1 MPDSLTRRAQP
12 RMERAKET
20 RVKTIREMPLRGG
33 LARLVDTGKGFSAV
47 LIRNGSIVAKV
58 DDPDGAMA
66 MARLQAGH
74 GRIEAAPREP
84 VFTLADGPY
93 RPVAERIEQAEGGV
107 FLTGR
112 AGTGKTTFLK
122 AFLDETE
129 LKVAIV
135 APSGIAALN
144 AGGQT
149 IHSLFKLPPAM
160 IQPQDVRRVRE
171 GRMLRALDLLVID
184 EISMVRSDLMDA
196 IDRSMRLHR
205 GVARPF
211 GGVRVLCVGDSAQLP
226 PVVSR
231 EDEPVLQEWFGG
243 PYFFDA
249 PAVKALSWTAIEL
262 QEVFRQSD
270 AAFLALLDRMRRGR
284 PTLQDAELLD
294 TRVVGEPPPFSEADG
309 EGAIVLTTTN
319 EAARRINDMEM
330 ARLTGPEASYGAKVE
345 GQFDE
350 RIFPTDSD
358 LVLRVG
364 ARVMLLRN
372 DADKRWVNGTL
383 ATVVD
388 LGKTSVFV
396 RIGGRVHEVEPAD
409 WERYVYEPDAD
420 GEPQRKA
427 VGVFR
432 QVPLRPAW
440 ALTVHKA
447 QGLTFD
453 AVHVDFGRGAFA
465 HGQTYVAL
473 SRCRTLEGLTLSR
486 HLRRTDVR
494 VDDAAFAF
502 ADKAIYADLGAFRVG
517 RIEPD

>member
-1 MPDSLTRRAQP
+1 L
-12 RMERAKET
+12 ERSF
-20 RVKTIREMPLRGG
+20 VKTVREMALRGG
-33 LARLVDTGKGFSAV
+33 IARLVDTGSGFSAV
-47 LIRNGSIVAKV
+47 LIRNGTVVAKV
-58 DDPDGAMA
+58 DDADGAMA
-66 MARLQAGH
+66 MARLQGGH
-74 GRIEAAPREP
+74 GRIEGPAKA
-84 VFTLADGPY
+84 VALSLDDGPY
-93 RPVAERIEQAEGGV
+93 REVAERIEKAEGGV

-122 AFLDETE
+122 AFMDETD
-129 LKVAIV
+129 LKAAIV

-171 GRMLRALDLLVID
+171 GRMLKTLDLLVID

-205 GVARPF
+205 GVPRPF
-211 GGVRVLCVGDSAQLP
+211 GGVRLLCVGDSAQLP

-231 EDEPVLQEWFGG
+231 EDEPVLEQWFGG

-249 PAVKALSWTAIEL
+249 PSVKSLSWTSIEL
-262 QEVFRQSD
+262 CQVFRQSD
-270 AAFLALLDRMRRGR
+270 AAFLGLLDRMRRGR
-284 PTLQDAELLD
+284 PSMEDAELLD
-294 TRVVGEPPPFSEADG
+294 SRVVGEPPPFSDKDG
-309 EGAIVLTTTN
+309 DGAIVLTTTN
-319 EAARRINDMEM
+319 EAARRINDLEM
-330 ARLTGPEASYGAKVE
+330 ARLSGPEASYGAKVE

-358 LVLRVG
+358 LLLRVG

-396 RIGGRVHEVEPAD
+396 RIGGRVHEIEPAD
-409 WERYVYEPDAD
+409 WERYVYEPDPE
-420 GEPQRKA
+420 GVPQRKA

-502 ADKAIYADLGAFRVG
+502 ADKAVYADLGAFRVG
-517 RIEPD
+517 RIEHD

>member
-1 MPDSLTRRAQP
+1 MA
-12 RMERAKET
+12 
-20 RVKTIREMPLRGG
+20 LRGG
-33 LARLVDTGKGFSAV
+33 IARLVDTGSGFSAV
-47 LIRNGSIVAKV
+47 LIRNGIVVAKV
-58 DDPDGAMA
+58 DDSDGAMA
-66 MARLQAGH
+66 MARLQGGH
-74 GRIEAAPREP
+74 GRIESPARAA
-84 VFTLADGPY
+84 TLSLDDGPY
-93 RPVAERIEQAEGGV
+93 REVAARIEKAEGGV

-122 AFLDETE
+122 AFMEETE
-129 LKVAIV
+129 LKAAIV

-171 GRMLRALDLLVID
+171 GRMLRALELLVID

-205 GVARPF
+205 GVPRPF
-211 GGVRVLCVGDSAQLP
+211 GGVRLLCVGDSAQLP

-231 EDEPVLQEWFGG
+231 EDEPFLEQWFGG

-249 PAVKALSWTAIEL
+249 PSVKALSWTAIEL
-262 QEVFRQSD
+262 CQVFRQSD
-270 AAFLALLDRMRRGR
+270 AAFLGLLDRMRRAR
-284 PTLQDAELLD
+284 PTMEDAELLD
-294 TRVVGEPPPFSEADG
+294 SRVVGEPPPFSDKDG
-309 EGAIVLTTTN
+309 DGVIVLTTTN
-319 EAARRINDMEM
+319 EAARRINDLEM
-330 ARLTGPEASYGAKVE
+330 ARLSGPEASYGAKVE

-350 RIFPTDSD
+350 RIFPTDSE

-364 ARVMLLRN
+364 ARVMVLRN

-383 ATVVD
+383 ATVVE

-396 RIGGRVHEVEPAD
+396 RIGTRVHEIEPAD
-409 WERYVYEPDAD
+409 WERFVYEPDPE
-420 GEPQRKA
+420 GVPQRKA

-453 AVHVDFGRGAFA
+453 GVHVDFGRGAFA

-473 SRCRTLEGLTLSR
+473 SRCRTLDGLTLSR
-486 HLRRTDVR
+486 HLRRSDVR

-502 ADKAIYADLGAFRVG
+502 ADRAVYADLGAFRVG
-517 RIEPD
+517 RIEQE

>member
-1 MPDSLTRRAQP
+1 MSGAMKTV
-12 RMERAKET
+12 KE
-20 RVKTIREMPLRGG
+20 VPLRGG
-33 LARLVDTGKGFSAV
+33 VARVVDTGNGFSAV
-47 LIRNGSIVAKV
+47 LIRNGSVIAKV
-58 DDPDGAMA
+58 DDGDAA
-66 MARLQAGH
+66 TALARLQGGAG
-74 GRIEAAPREP
+74 RVAAKPRETTY
-84 VFTLADGPY
+84 TLDDGPY
-93 RPVAERIEQAEGGV
+93 GDVAKRIEQAKGGV

-122 AFLDETE
+122 AFLDTTE
-129 LKVAIV
+129 LKAAVV

-171 GRMLRALDLLVID
+171 GRMLKALDLLVID

-205 GVARPF
+205 GISQPF
-211 GGVRVLCVGDSAQLP
+211 GGARILCVGDSAQLP

-231 EDEPVLQEWFGG
+231 EDEPTLEAWFGG

-249 PAVKALSWTAIEL
+249 PSVKAMDWTAIEL
-262 QEVFRQSD
+262 QQVFRQSE
-270 AAFLALLDRMRRGR
+270 ARFLDMLDRMRRGR
-284 PTLQDAELLD
+284 PTRDDAELLD
-294 TRVVGEPPPFSEADG
+294 ERVVGDPPPFDDEAGD
-309 EGAIVLTTTN
+309 GAIVLTTTN
-319 EAARRINDMEM
+319 EAARRINDLEM
-330 ARLTGPEASYGAKVE
+330 ARLNGPQANYSATVE

-372 DADKRWVNGTL
+372 DMDKRWVNGTL

-388 LGKTSVFV
+388 LGKSSVFV
-396 RIGGRVHEVEPAD
+396 RIGRATYEIEPAD
-409 WERYVYEPDAD
+409 WERFVYEPDGD
-420 GEPQRKA
+420 GTPQRKA

-473 SRCRTLEGLTLSR
+473 SRCRTLGGLTLSR
-486 HLRRTDVR
+486 HLRRADVR

-502 ADKAIYADLGAFRVG
+502 ADRATYADLGAFRAG
-517 RIEPD
+517 RIEM

>member
-1 MPDSLTRRAQP
+1 
-12 RMERAKET
+12 
-20 RVKTIREMPLRGG
+20 VKTVKEMALRGG
-33 LARLVDTGKGFSAV
+33 IARLVDTGKGFSAV
-47 LIRNGSIVAKV
+47 LIRNGTVVAKV
-58 DDPDGAMA
+58 DDSDGAMA
-66 MARLQAGH
+66 MARLQSGQ
-74 GRIEAAPREP
+74 GRIDAAPRE
-84 VFTLADGPY
+84 TTYALADGPY
-93 RPVAERIEQAEGGV
+93 VDVAKRIEQASGGV

-112 AGTGKTTFLK
+112 AGTGKTTFLR
-122 AFLDETE
+122 AFLDSTD
-129 LKVAIV
+129 LKAAVV

-171 GRMLRALDLLVID
+171 GRMLKALDLLVID

-205 GVARPF
+205 GISQPF
-211 GGVRVLCVGDSAQLP
+211 GGVRILCVGDSAQLP

-231 EDEPVLQEWFGG
+231 EDEPTLEAWFGG

-249 PAVKALSWTAIEL
+249 PSVKAMDWTAIEL
-262 QEVFRQSD
+262 QQVFRQSE
-270 AAFLALLDRMRRGR
+270 ARFLDLLDRMRRGR
-284 PTLQDAELLD
+284 PSRDDAELLD
-294 TRVVGEPPPFSEADG
+294 ERVVGDPPPFDDESGD
-309 EGAIVLTTTN
+309 GAIVLTTTN
-319 EAARRINDMEM
+319 DAARRINDLEM
-330 ARLTGPEASYGAKVE
+330 ARLTGAEATYGAKVE

-372 DADKRWVNGTL
+372 DMDKRWVNGTL

-396 RIGGRVHEVEPAD
+396 RIGRATYEIEPAD
-409 WERYVYEPDAD
+409 WERFVYEPDTE
-420 GEPQRKA
+420 GVPQRKA

-473 SRCRTLEGLTLSR
+473 SRCRTLSGLTLSR
-486 HLRRTDVR
+486 HLRRADVR

-502 ADKAIYADLGAFRVG
+502 ADRATYADLGAFRVG
-517 RIEPD
+517 RIEV

>member
-1 MPDSLTRRAQP
+1 L
-12 RMERAKET
+12 
-20 RVKTIREMPLRGG
+20 KTIKEMPLRGG
-33 LARLVDTGKGFSAV
+33 VARLVDTGKGFSAV
-47 LIRNGSIVAKV
+47 LLRNGTIIAKV
-58 DDPDGAMA
+58 DDSDGAMA
-66 MARLQAGH
+66 MARLQAGQ
-74 GRIEAAPREP
+74 GRIEAKA
-84 VFTLADGPY
+84 VSVTYSLDDGPY
-93 RPVAERIEQAEGGV
+93 REVATRIERANGGV

-122 AFLDETE
+122 AFLDTTE
-129 LKVAIV
+129 LKAAVV

-160 IQPQDVRRVRE
+160 IQPQDVRRVRD
-171 GRMLRALDLLVID
+171 GRMLKALDLLVID
-184 EISMVRSDLMDA
+184 EISMVRSDVMDA

-205 GVARPF
+205 GVAAPF
-211 GGVRVLCVGDSAQLP
+211 GGVRLLCVGDSAQLP
-226 PVVSR
+226 PVVRS
-231 EDEPVLQEWFGG
+231 DEEATLASWFGG

-249 PAVKALSWTAIEL
+249 PSVKAMDWMAIEL
-262 QEVFRQSD
+262 QQVFRQSE
-270 AAFLALLDRMRRGR
+270 ARFLDLLDRMRRGK
-284 PTLQDAELLD
+284 PTRDDAEILD
-294 TRVVGEPPPFSEADG
+294 ERVVGDPPSFDQEGS

-319 EAARRINDMEM
+319 EAARRINDLEM
-330 ARLTGPEASYGAKVE
+330 ARLSGAEATYGAKVE

-358 LVLRVG
+358 LLMRVG

-372 DADKRWVNGTL
+372 DPDKRWVNGTL
-383 ATVVD
+383 ASVVD
-388 LGKTSVFV
+388 LGKNSVFV
-396 RIGGRVHEVEPAD
+396 RIGRTTHEIEPVE
-409 WERYVYEPDAD
+409 WERFVYEPDEKNA
-420 GEPQRKA
+420 PQRKT

-432 QVPLRPAW
+432 QIPLRPAW

-473 SRCRTLEGLTLSR
+473 SRCRTLGGLTLSR
-486 HLRRTDVR
+486 HLRRTDVL

-502 ADKAIYADLGAFRVG
+502 ADRATYADMGAFRAG
-517 RIEPD
+517 RIEA

>member
-1 MPDSLTRRAQP
+1 
-12 RMERAKET
+12 
-20 RVKTIREMPLRGG
+20 VKTVKEMALRGG
-33 LARLVDTGKGFSAV
+33 VARLVDTGNGFSAV
-47 LIRNGSIVAKV
+47 LIRNGTVIAKV

-66 MARLQAGH
+66 MARLQGGH
-74 GRIEAAPREP
+74 GRIEAAPREATY
-84 VFTLADGPY
+84 TLSEGPY
-93 RPVAERIEQAEGGV
+93 VEVAKRIEQASGGV

-122 AFLDETE
+122 AFLDSTE
-129 LKVAIV
+129 LKAAIV

-160 IQPQDVRRVRE
+160 IQPQDVRRVRD
-171 GRMLRALDLLVID
+171 GRMLKALDLLVID

-231 EDEPVLQEWFGG
+231 EDEPVLENWFGG

-249 PAVKALSWTAIEL
+249 PAVKAMDWTAIEL
-262 QEVFRQSD
+262 QQVFRQSE
-270 AAFLALLDRMRRGR
+270 ARFLDLLDRLRRGR
-284 PTLQDAELLD
+284 PSRDDAELLD
-294 TRVVGEPPPFSEADG
+294 ERVVGDPPPFEDDANEGGGD
-309 EGAIVLTTTN
+309 GAIVLTTTN
-319 EAARRINDMEM
+319 EAARRINDREM
-330 ARLTGPEASYGAKVE
+330 ARLSGAEATYGAKVE

-350 RIFPTDSD
+350 RIFPTDNE
-358 LVLRVG
+358 LTLRVG

-372 DADKRWVNGTL
+372 DMDKRWVNGTL
-383 ATVVD
+383 GTVVD

-396 RIGGRVHEVEPAD
+396 RIGRSTYEIEPAD
-409 WERYVYEPDAD
+409 WERYVYEPD
-420 GEPQRKA
+420 GVGVPQRKP
-427 VGVFR
+427 VGIFR

-440 ALTVHKA
+440 ALTIHKA

-453 AVHVDFGRGAFA
+453 AVHVDFGNGAFA

-473 SRCRTLEGLTLSR
+473 SRCRTLSGLTLSR

-502 ADKAIYADLGAFRVG
+502 ADRATYADMGAFRVG
-517 RIEPD
+517 RIEA

>member
-1 MPDSLTRRAQP
+1 M
-12 RMERAKET
+12 
-20 RVKTIREMPLRGG
+20 RGG
-33 LARLVDTGKGFSAV
+33 LARLVDTGKGFAAV
-47 LIRNGSIVAKV
+47 LIRDGAIVARV
-58 DDPDGAMA
+58 EDGDSGAA
-66 MARLQAGH
+66 WSRLQSG
-74 GRIEAAPREP
+74 
-84 VFTLADGPY
+84 DGLMMPNPNASPPSWVDSPY
-93 RPVAERIEQAEGGV
+93 REVAQRIEQAEGGV

-122 AFLDETE
+122 AFLEQTD
-129 LKVAIV
+129 LKAAIV

-149 IHSLFKLPPAM
+149 IHSLFKLPPAL
-160 IQPQDVRRVRE
+160 IHPQDVKRVRD

-184 EISMVRSDLMDA
+184 EISMVRSDMMDA

-211 GGVRVLCVGDSAQLP
+211 GGVRVLSVGDSAQLP
-226 PVVSR
+226 PVVNR
-231 EDEPVLQEWFGG
+231 EDEPFLNQWFGG

-249 PAVKALSWTAIEL
+249 PAVQALDWTAIEL
-262 QEVFRQSD
+262 QQVFRQSE
-270 AAFLALLDRMRRGR
+270 ARFLELLDRMRRGR
-284 PTLQDAELLD
+284 PSREDAELLD
-294 TRVVGEPPPFSEADG
+294 ACVVGEPTPFESDG
-309 EGAIVLTTTN
+309 GDGAIVLTTIN
-319 EAARRINDMEM
+319 EAARRINDREM
-330 ARLTGPEASYGAKVE
+330 ARLSGPQGAYGAKVE

-372 DADKRWVNGTL
+372 DPDKRWVNGTL
-383 ATVVD
+383 AVVVD
-388 LGKTSVFV
+388 LGKNSVFV
-396 RIGGRVHEVEPAD
+396 RIGRQTHEVEPAD
-409 WERYVYEPDAD
+409 WERFVYEPGPD
-420 GEPQRKA
+420 GEPQRKS
-427 VGVFR
+427 VGLFR

-453 AVHVDFGRGAFA
+453 AVHVDFGSGAFA

-473 SRCRTLEGLTLSR
+473 SRCRSLSGLTLSR

-502 ADKAIYADLGAFRVG
+502 ADRAVYADLGAFRVG
-517 RIEPD
+517 RIDRGAT

>member
-1 MPDSLTRRAQP
+1 
-12 RMERAKET
+12 
-20 RVKTIREMPLRGG
+20 VKTVKEVPLRGG
-33 LARLVDTGKGFSAV
+33 VARLVDTGKGFSAV
-47 LIRNGSIVAKV
+47 LLRNGSVIAKV
-58 DDPDGAMA
+58 DDSDGAMA
-66 MARLQAGH
+66 IARLQAGQ
-74 GRIEAAPREP
+74 GRIEVKSVSP
-84 VFTLADGPY
+84 TLGLDDGPY
-93 RPVAERIEQAEGGV
+93 REVATRIERAAGGV

-122 AFLDETE
+122 AFLDATD
-129 LKVAIV
+129 LKAAVV

-160 IQPQDVRRVRE
+160 IQPQDVRRVRD
-171 GRMLRALDLLVID
+171 GRMLKALDLLVID
-184 EISMVRSDLMDA
+184 EISMVRSDVMDA

-205 GVARPF
+205 GVAQPF
-211 GGVRVLCVGDSAQLP
+211 GGVRLLCVGDSAQLP
-226 PVVSR
+226 PVVR
-231 EDEPVLQEWFGG
+231 ADEQETLVSWFGG

-249 PAVKALSWTAIEL
+249 PSVKAMDWMAIEL
-262 QEVFRQSD
+262 QQVFRQSETR
-270 AAFLALLDRMRRGR
+270 FLDLLDRMRRGK
-284 PTLQDAELLD
+284 PTREDAELLD
-294 TRVVGEPPPFSEADG
+294 ERVVGEPPPFDSEGG

-319 EAARRINDMEM
+319 EAARRINDLEM
-330 ARLTGPEASYGAKVE
+330 ARLSGAEATYGAKVE

-364 ARVMLLRN
+364 ARVMILRN
-372 DADKRWVNGTL
+372 DPDKRWVNGTL
-383 ATVVD
+383 GTVVD

-396 RIGGRVHEVEPAD
+396 RIGRSTHEIEPVE
-409 WERYVYEPDAD
+409 WERFVYEPDDKNA
-420 GEPQRKA
+420 PQRKT

-432 QVPLRPAW
+432 QIPLRPAW

-473 SRCRTLEGLTLSR
+473 SRCRTLGGLTLSR
-486 HLRRTDVR
+486 HLRRNDVL

-502 ADKAIYADLGAFRVG
+502 ADRATYADMGAFRAG
-517 RIEPD
+517 RIEG

>member
-1 MPDSLTRRAQP
+1 
-12 RMERAKET
+12 
-20 RVKTIREMPLRGG
+20 VKTVKEIALRGG
-33 LARLVDTGKGFSAV
+33 VARLVDTGNGFSAV
-47 LIRNGSIVAKV
+47 LIRNGTVVAKV
-58 DDPDGAMA
+58 DDGDGAMA
-66 MARLQAGH
+66 MARLQSGH
-74 GRIEAAPREP
+74 GRIETKAADLT
-84 VFTLADGPY
+84 FSLAQGPY
-93 RPVAERIEQAEGGV
+93 SDVAARIEQSHGGV

-122 AFLDETE
+122 AFLDATE
-129 LKVAIV
+129 LKAAVV

-149 IHSLFKLPPAM
+149 IHSLFKLPPSM

-171 GRMLRALDLLVID
+171 GRMLKALDLLVID

-205 GVARPF
+205 GIARPF
-211 GGVRVLCVGDSAQLP
+211 GGVRILCVGDSAQLP

-231 EDEPVLQEWFGG
+231 EDEPTLEAWFGG

-249 PAVKALSWTAIEL
+249 PSVKAMDWTAIEL
-262 QEVFRQSD
+262 QQVFRQSE
-270 AAFLALLDRMRRGR
+270 ARFLELLDRMRRGKPSR
-284 PTLQDAELLD
+284 DDAELLD
-294 TRVVGEPPPFSEADG
+294 ERVVGEPPPFEDDGG

-319 EAARRINDMEM
+319 DAARRINDLEM
-330 ARLTGPEASYGAKVE
+330 SRLSGKEATYGAKVE

-358 LVLRVG
+358 LTLRVG

-388 LGKTSVFV
+388 LAATSVFV
-396 RIGGRVHEVEPAD
+396 RIGRSTYEIEPAD
-409 WERYVYEPDAD
+409 WERYVYEPD
-420 GEPQRKA
+420 GEGVPQRKA

-473 SRCRTLEGLTLSR
+473 SRCRTMGGLTLSR
-486 HLRRTDVR
+486 NLRRTDVR

-502 ADKAIYADLGAFRVG
+502 ADRATYADLGAFRVG
-517 RIEPD
+517 RIEA

>member
-1 MPDSLTRRAQP
+1 MA
-12 RMERAKET
+12 
-20 RVKTIREMPLRGG
+20 LRGG
-33 LARLVDTGKGFSAV
+33 VARLVDTGNGFSAV
-47 LIRNGSIVAKV
+47 LIRNGTVIAKV

-66 MARLQAGH
+66 MARLQGGH
-74 GRIEAAPREP
+74 GRIAATPKEP
-84 VFTLADGPY
+84 IHTLEDGPY
-93 RPVAERIEQAEGGV
+93 REVAERITRAEGGV

-122 AFLDETE
+122 AFLDQTT
-129 LKVAIV
+129 LKAAIV

-149 IHSLFKLPPAM
+149 IHSLFKLPPSM

-171 GRMLRALDLLVID
+171 GRMLKVLDLLVID

-211 GGVRVLCVGDSAQLP
+211 GGVRLLCVGDSAQLP

-231 EDEPVLQEWFGG
+231 EDEPVLEQWFGG

-249 PAVKALSWTAIEL
+249 PSVKALDWTAIEL
-262 QEVFRQSD
+262 QQVFRQSE
-270 AAFLALLDRMRRGR
+270 ARFLELLDRMRRGK
-284 PTLQDAELLD
+284 PTVDDAEILD
-294 TRVVGEPPPFSEADG
+294 ERVVGEPPPFNDEGGD
-309 EGAIVLTTTN
+309 GAIVLTTTN
-319 EAARRINDMEM
+319 EAARRINDLEM
-330 ARLTGPEASYGAKVE
+330 ARLTGTEASFGAKVE

-350 RIFPTDSD
+350 RIFPTDSE
-358 LVLRVG
+358 LVLRIG

-372 DADKRWVNGTL
+372 DPDKRWVNGTL

-388 LGKTSVFV
+388 FGKNSVFV
-396 RIGGRVHEVEPAD
+396 KIGRQTHEVEPAD
-409 WERYVYEPDAD
+409 WERYVYEPDAE
-420 GEPQRKA
+420 GVPQRKA

-453 AVHVDFGRGAFA
+453 AVHIDFGRGAFA

-473 SRCRTLEGLTLSR
+473 SRCRTLGGLTLSR

-502 ADKAIYADLGAFRVG
+502 ADRATYSDLGAFRVG
-517 RIEPD
+517 RIEH

>member
-1 MPDSLTRRAQP
+1 MKTV
-12 RMERAKET
+12 KE
-20 RVKTIREMPLRGG
+20 VALRGG
-33 LARLVDTGKGFSAV
+33 VARLVDTGQGFSAV
-47 LIRNGSIVAKV
+47 LIRNGTVVAKV
-58 DDPDGAMA
+58 DDADGAMA
-66 MARLQAGH
+66 MARLQSGH
-74 GRIEAAPREP
+74 GRVEIKSAEL
-84 VFTLADGPY
+84 TYSLAEGPY
-93 RPVAERIEQAEGGV
+93 SDVAVRIEQAQGGV

-122 AFLDETE
+122 AFLEATP
-129 LKVAIV
+129 LKAAVV

-149 IHSLFKLPPAM
+149 IHSLFKLPPSM

-171 GRMLRALDLLVID
+171 GRMLKALDLLVID

-205 GVARPF
+205 GIARPF
-211 GGVRVLCVGDSAQLP
+211 GGVRILCVGDSAQLP

-231 EDEPVLQEWFGG
+231 EDEPTLEAWFGG

-249 PAVKALSWTAIEL
+249 PSVKAMDWTAIEL
-262 QEVFRQSD
+262 QQVFRQSE
-270 AAFLALLDRMRRGR
+270 ARFLELLDRMRRGKPSR
-284 PTLQDAELLD
+284 DDAELLD
-294 TRVVGEPPPFSEADG
+294 DRVVGEPPPFEDDG
-309 EGAIVLTTTN
+309 SEGAIVLTTTN
-319 EAARRINDMEM
+319 DAARRINDLEM
-330 ARLTGPEASYGAKVE
+330 SRLSGKEATYGAKVE

-350 RIFPTDSD
+350 RIFPTDSE
-358 LVLRVG
+358 LTLRIG

-388 LGKTSVFV
+388 LAATSVFV
-396 RIGGRVHEVEPAD
+396 RIGRATYEIEPAD
-409 WERYVYEPDAD
+409 WERYVYEPD
-420 GEPQRKA
+420 GEGVPQRKA

-473 SRCRTLEGLTLSR
+473 SRCRTLAGLTLSR
-486 HLRRTDVR
+486 NLRRTDVR

-502 ADKAIYADLGAFRVG
+502 ADRATYADLGAFRVG
-517 RIEPD
+517 RIEA

>member
-1 MPDSLTRRAQP
+1 
-12 RMERAKET
+12 
-20 RVKTIREMPLRGG
+20 VKTVKEVALRGG
-33 LARLVDTGKGFSAV
+33 IARLVDTGNGFSAV
-47 LIRNGSIVAKV
+47 LIRNGTVIAKV
-58 DDPDGAMA
+58 DDPDGGMA
-66 MARLQAGH
+66 MARLQGGH
-74 GRIEAAPREP
+74 GRIAPTARET
-84 VFTLADGPY
+84 VYSLADGPY
-93 RPVAERIEQAEGGV
+93 GDVAKRIEQAKGGV

-122 AFLDETE
+122 AFLDSTD
-129 LKVAIV
+129 LKAAIV

-160 IQPQDVRRVRE
+160 IQPQDVRRVRD
-171 GRMLRALDLLVID
+171 GRMLKALDLLVID

-205 GVARPF
+205 GIAQPF

-231 EDEPVLQEWFGG
+231 EDEPSLIAWFGG

-249 PAVKALSWTAIEL
+249 PAVKAMDWTAIEL
-262 QEVFRQSD
+262 QQVFRQSETR
-270 AAFLALLDRMRRGR
+270 FLDLLDRMRRGK
-284 PTLQDAELLD
+284 PSMDDANLLD
-294 TRVVGEPPPFSEADG
+294 ERVVGDPPPFDDEGG

-319 EAARRINDMEM
+319 EAARRINDLEM
-330 ARLTGPEASYGAKVE
+330 TRLSGREATYGAKVE

-358 LVLRVG
+358 LMLRVG

-396 RIGGRVHEVEPAD
+396 RIGRATYEIEPVD
-409 WERYVYEPDAD
+409 WERYVYEAD
-420 GEPQRKA
+420 SEGVPQRKP

-453 AVHVDFGRGAFA
+453 AVHIDFGRGAFA
-465 HGQTYVAL
+465 HGQSYVAL
-473 SRCRTLEGLTLSR
+473 SRCRTLGGLTLSR

-502 ADKAIYADLGAFRVG
+502 ADRATYADLGAFRVG
-517 RIEPD
+517 RIEHAS

>member
-1 MPDSLTRRAQP
+1 MKTV
-12 RMERAKET
+12 KE
-20 RVKTIREMPLRGG
+20 VALRGG
-33 LARLVDTGKGFSAV
+33 IARLVDTGAGFSAV
-47 LIRNGSIVAKV
+47 LIRNGSMIAKV
-58 DDPDGAMA
+58 DDADGAMA
-66 MARLQAGH
+66 MARLQSGQ
-74 GRIEAAPREP
+74 GRIDPKPRESN
-84 VFTLADGPY
+84 FALADGPY
-93 RPVAERIEQAEGGV
+93 GDVAKRIEQARGGV

-122 AFLDETE
+122 AFLDTTD
-129 LKVAIV
+129 LKAAVV

-160 IQPQDVRRVRE
+160 IQTQDVRRVRE
-171 GRMLRALDLLVID
+171 GRMLKALDLLVID

-205 GVARPF
+205 GVSQPF
-211 GGVRVLCVGDSAQLP
+211 GGVRLLCVGDSAQLP

-231 EDEPVLQEWFGG
+231 EDEPTLEAWFGG

-249 PAVKALSWTAIEL
+249 PSVKAMDWTAIEL
-262 QEVFRQSD
+262 QQVFRQSESR
-270 AAFLALLDRMRRGR
+270 FLDMLDRMRRGR
-284 PTLQDAELLD
+284 PTREDAELLD
-294 TRVVGEPPPFSEADG
+294 ERVVGDPPPFNDEGGD
-309 EGAIVLTTTN
+309 GAIVLTTTN
-319 EAARRINDMEM
+319 EAARRINDLEM
-330 ARLTGPEASYGAKVE
+330 ARLTGAQATYGAKVE

-350 RIFPTDSD
+350 RIFPTDSE

-372 DADKRWVNGTL
+372 DMDKRWVNGTL

-396 RIGGRVHEVEPAD
+396 RIGRATYEIEPAD
-409 WERYVYEPDAD
+409 WERFVYEPD
-420 GEPQRKA
+420 GEGVPQRKA

-473 SRCRTLEGLTLSR
+473 SRCRTLDGLTLSR
-486 HLRRTDVR
+486 HLRRADVR

-502 ADKAIYADLGAFRVG
+502 ADRATYADLGAFRAG
-517 RIEPD
+517 RIEA